1 MTPEAKVKK
10 RVKEILADLNAYY
23 VMPVTG
29 GYGNSGAPDF
39 IICIAGLFYGIECKA
54 NGGKATTLQLKQH
67 DDIRKA
73 GGVALIVNE
82 TNVENLRKEL
92 MSYVEDKASIGTIER
107 WQNSQRNNQDR
118 KGKTVIRVH
127 RAMDIK
133 EKDC

>member
-39 IICIAGLFYGIECKA
+39 IICIAGLFYGIETKA
-54 NGGKATTLQLKQH
+54 NGGKATALQLKNH

-73 GGVALIVNE
+73 GGIALIVDE

-92 MSYVEDKASIGTIER
+92 LSHVQSKEDPVPSQQGELNQASG
-107 WQNSQRNNQDR
+107 
-118 KGKTVIRVH
+118 KGHKIKRGVRVL
-127 RAMDIK
+127 RALD
-133 EKDC
+133 